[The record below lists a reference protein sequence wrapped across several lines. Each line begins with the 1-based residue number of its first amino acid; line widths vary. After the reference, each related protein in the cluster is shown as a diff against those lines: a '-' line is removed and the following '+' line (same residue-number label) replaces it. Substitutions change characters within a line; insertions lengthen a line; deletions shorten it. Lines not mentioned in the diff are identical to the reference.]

1 MINQEQ
7 ESLESILNEEEL
19 QFFENTGPEFI
30 DSPDE
35 KERLRLKKL
44 LKLSLIPQCTNKFC
58 IVDSPNDLEVEL
70 RCLPPLELFILLPD
84 SYPSNQGPIFLMPN
98 TSSSNNLFYD

>member
-35 KERLRLKKL
+35 K
-44 LKLSLIPQCTNKFC
+44 
-58 IVDSPNDLEVEL
+58 
-70 RCLPPLELFILLPD
+70 
-84 SYPSNQGPIFLMPN
+84 
-98 TSSSNNLFYD
+98 